1 MNKHLVRAL
10 AAFIC
15 IPVVA
20 AAWLFVPPPGPA
32 RSQFIDQST
41 YGGTSGGSTNAQTI
55 TIGNYTGHLPGVVLR
70 FIPNSPN
77 TGPTTINVSG
87 LGAVAI
93 VRPSSIG
100 NVALSGG
107 ELQSGELTCI
117 TYNGTAYQL
126 ACNVDMTPIGRTV
139 EYRGAAVPRGALV
152 EDGTAVSRTTYAALF
167 SVIGTI
173 YGAGDGSTTFNLP
186 LSNGTVFGALD
197 NQGSATANRITSA
210 GSGCNATVVG
220 FCGLQNATL
229 SIANINAFTPTVSS
243 TSFTAGTA
251 SIPVANLTSVGGATD
266 TNRISLKNNAN
277 TDAGLLTA
285 GTSVSGTV
293 GVVMNSLGSG
303 TPHPVLNP
311 ILLGRRAIKY

>member
-10 AAFIC
+10 AAFAC

-55 TIGNYTGHLPGVVLR
+55 TIGNYTGHLAGVVLR

-87 LGAVAI
+87 LGNVAI

-126 ACNVDMTPIGRTV
+126 SCNVDMTPIGRTV
-139 EYRGAAVPRGALV
+139 EYRGAALPRGTLI
-152 EDGTAVSRTTYAALF
+152 EDGTAVSRTTYAPLF
-167 SVIGTI
+167 SVIGTT
-173 YGAGDGSTTFNLP
+173 YGPGDGSTTFNLP
-186 LSNGTVFGALD
+186 LSNGTIFAALD
-197 NQGSATANRITSA
+197 NQGTATANRITSG
-210 GSGCNATVVG
+210 GSGCNATAIG
-220 FCGLQNATL
+220 LCGLQNATL
-229 SIANINAFTPTVSS
+229 TLPQLPTGITSANAVQAISVTTGGSLNLLSNGGPNSASATGSGGAFGWQNLPTN
-243 TSFTAGTA
+243 G
-251 SIPVANLTSVGGATD
+251 PVASSG
-266 TNRISLKNNAN
+266 NNAIAVTSNN
-277 TDAGLLTA
+277 T
-285 GTSVSGTV
+285 SG
-293 GVVMNSLGSG
+293 NA
-303 TPHPVLNP
+303 HPILNP
-311 ILLGRRAIKY
+311 MLLGRRAIKY